1 MAIATSACT
10 TPTDNP
16 EPADDVVIISVLGT
30 NDVHGELLPQPGQ
43 GGLTT
48 LSGYV
53 AALRAV
59 RAADNGGMLLI
70 DAGDMW
76 QGTLESNLS
85 EGASVVAAYN
95 ALEYTAAAIGN
106 HEFDFGPAGPLATPQ
121 NDDDDPQGALKLRA
135 MEAEFPLLA
144 ANLIDT
150 STNQPVVWQNVR
162 PSTLVEVA
170 GINVGI
176 IGVMAENALQ
186 ATIAANTIGL
196 RVAPLAETIIREARV
211 LRAKGAALVIV
222 TAHAGS
228 QCNEFDDPLDLSS
241 CQLSGEIMQV
251 ASRLPHGLVDHI
263 IAGHVHQGIAHIVNG
278 VSITSSYSNTR
289 AFSRVDFTIDRATRT
304 TRSRR
309 VFPPQP
315 VCGFID
321 KASGQCVEDNDSSD
335 SIAAASY
342 EDHRI
347 VPTEAI
353 VAIAERAAERADE
366 RKSEKIGVYLEAP
379 ITRDGR
385 PESALGN
392 LITDALLESTDAD
405 VAILNVS
412 GGIRA
417 NLPQGE
423 LTYGSLFR
431 MYPFDNR
438 MVILDM
444 SGAALIQ
451 IIARQVHNYGRRA
464 GLSGMRVFANCDDE
478 QMIVT
483 MLLANGRRI
492 QDDDKIK
499 VVTSNY
505 LALGGDDVL
514 TPAIPD
520 GGFQLPDD
528 SPMTRDIIAKW
539 FSMRGGRMREDQFLG
554 PENRR
559 WNLPDPLPV
568 ACSF

>member
-1 MAIATSACT
+1 MFNNSRT
-10 TPTDNP
+10 
-16 EPADDVVIISVLGT
+16 
-30 NDVHGELLPQPGQ
+30 Q
-43 GGLTT
+43 
-48 LSGYV
+48 
-53 AALRAV
+53 R
-59 RAADNGGMLLI
+59 
-70 DAGDMW
+70 
-76 QGTLESNLS
+76 
-85 EGASVVAAYN
+85 
-95 ALEYTAAAIGN
+95 
-106 HEFDFGPAGPLATPQ
+106 
-121 NDDDDPQGALKLRA
+121 
-135 MEAEFPLLA
+135 
-144 ANLIDT
+144 
-150 STNQPVVWQNVR
+150 
-162 PSTLVEVA
+162 
-170 GINVGI
+170 
-176 IGVMAENALQ
+176 
-186 ATIAANTIGL
+186 
-196 RVAPLAETIIREARV
+196 IR
-211 LRAKGAALVIV
+211 I
-222 TAHAGS
+222 H
-228 QCNEFDDPLDLSS
+228 
-241 CQLSGEIMQV
+241 
-251 ASRLPHGLVDHI
+251 
-263 IAGHVHQGIAHIVNG
+263 
-278 VSITSSYSNTR
+278 
-289 AFSRVDFTIDRATRT
+289 
-304 TRSRR
+304 
-309 VFPPQP
+309 
-315 VCGFID
+315 
-321 KASGQCVEDNDSSD
+321 VEDNDSSD

-342 EDHRI
+342 EDHHI

-431 MYPFDNR
+431 MYPFDDR

-444 SGAALIQ
+444 SGAALLQ

-464 GLSGMRVFANCDDE
+464 GLSGMRVFANCDDD

-499 VVTSNY
+499 VVTSDY

-520 GGFQLPDD
+520 GGFQLPGD
-528 SPMTRDIIAKW
+528 SPMARDIIAKW
-539 FSMRGGRMREDQFLG
+539 FSMRGGRMRADQFLG
-554 PENRR
+554 LENRR